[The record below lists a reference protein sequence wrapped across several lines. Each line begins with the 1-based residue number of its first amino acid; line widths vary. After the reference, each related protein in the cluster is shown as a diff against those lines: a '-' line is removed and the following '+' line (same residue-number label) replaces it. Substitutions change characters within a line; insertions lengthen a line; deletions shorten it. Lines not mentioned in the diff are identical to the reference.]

1 MSFWKR
7 IKHALSAFASWLD
20 LSLKPELK
28 RFVYDNREL
37 ALKIVMNI
45 GRDYAAMPNETKR
58 AMAMTMIK
66 KELLKSLPSI
76 LIKDHYLGLLIEIV
90 VAILKSQGKL

>member
-7 IKHALSAFASWLD
+7 IKQALSAFASWLD

-28 RFVYDNREL
+28 RFIYDNREL
-37 ALKIVMNI
+37 ATRTIMIVAKE
-45 GRDYAAMPNETKR
+45 YAMLPNDSKR
-58 AMAMTMIK
+58 SMAMALIK
-66 KELLKSLPSI
+66 KELLKSIPNI
-76 LIKDHYLGLLIEIV
+76 LIKDHYLGLLVEIV